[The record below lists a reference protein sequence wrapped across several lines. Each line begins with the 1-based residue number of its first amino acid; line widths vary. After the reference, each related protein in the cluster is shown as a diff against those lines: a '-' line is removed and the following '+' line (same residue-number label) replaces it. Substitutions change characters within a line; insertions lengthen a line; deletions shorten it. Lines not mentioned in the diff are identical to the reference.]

1 MKRSRVPSSITSIFK
16 SSLRR
21 AALSLRR
28 FRKRGGIGGFFG
40 RLFMNL
46 KKGNRRA
53 IAGCAA
59 FTGALVLVIC
69 LPLVIKGGKAEPQ
82 SALPVA
88 EASAASADGV
98 VDLQGEY
105 AAMLERLAA
114 AEPTPAPT
122 PVPIFLQEGYDGDEI
137 YDIQER
143 LMELSYM
150 DNDEPTNHFGPATE
164 EAVELFQ
171 RRHELTIDGIITNA
185 VYDLLFSDEALKY
198 MVCVGISGTDVYELQ
213 GRLREL
219 GYMDKATG
227 NFGEETEAAVKEFQ
241 KNNKLTVDGKVGEYT
256 REMLYSEDAVPKSL
270 SYGEKSDEVRSY
282 QKRLYR
288 LGYLTTEPDGT
299 FGRDTVNA
307 VKMFQQQNGLIV
319 DGHIGPMTKDLLMSD
334 QAKASVIGV
343 GDNNSTVT
351 KIQNRLKELGY
362 LDSKATGYFGSST
375 EAAVLGFQKENGLS
389 RDGKVGKTTMRTLFS
404 SGAKSAPSDYVE
416 PEVDSSGSAS
426 SSGSGSSSPS
436 SGGSLD
442 RFISAAKSKLGC
454 KYVRGGK
461 GPNTFDC
468 SGFVYWC
475 LQQAG
480 VNQKYLTSSGWRSVS
495 GYTKVRSISSLQK
508 GDIIVFYGHV
518 GIAMGDGTMID
529 ASSTNGKVVHRSCTG
544 AWSQKNFICGW
555 RVF

>member
-1 MKRSRVPSSITSIFK
+1 MKRSGRLPSITEIIK
-16 SSLRR
+16 SSLRH
-21 AALSLRR
+21 AALSIRR
-28 FRKRGGIGGFFG
+28 FKKRGGLKGFFI
-40 RLFMNL
+40 RLARKL
-46 KKGNRRA
+46 RRGNIRT
-53 IAGCAA
+53 ILSCAGVCL
-59 FTGALVLVIC
+59 GVVLLIF
-69 LPLVIKGGKAEPQ
+69 LPSILGKSDESTSKDAQPMT
-82 SALPVA
+82 
-88 EASAASADGV
+88 ASADGV
-98 VDLQGEY
+98 VDLQGEF
-105 AAMLERLAA
+105 AALQQSLAA
-114 AEPTPAPT
+114 AEPTPSPT
-122 PVPIFLQEGYDGDEI
+122 PVPIRLEEGYDGDEI

-150 DNDEPTNHFGPATE
+150 DNDEPTTHFGPATK
-164 EAVELFQ
+164 EAIELFQ
-171 RRHELTIDGIITNA
+171 RRHDLTIDGVITNA

-198 MVCVGISGTDVYELQ
+198 MVCVGISGTDVKELQ

-227 NFGEETEAAVKEFQ
+227 HFGEETEAAVKEFQ
-241 KNNKLTVDGKVGEYT
+241 TNNKLTVDGKVGEYT
-256 REMLYSEDAVPKSL
+256 REMLYSEDAKPKSL

-299 FGRDTVNA
+299 FGKDTVNA

-319 DGHIGPMTKDLLMSD
+319 DGHIGPMTKELLMSD
-334 QAKASVIGV
+334 QAQASVIGV
-343 GDNNSTVT
+343 GDNNTTVT
-351 KIQNRLKELGY
+351 KIQSRLRELGY

-389 RDGKVGKTTMRTLFS
+389 QDGKVGKSTMRTLFS
-404 SGAKSAPSDYVE
+404 SSAKSAPSNYVE
-416 PEVDSSGSAS
+416 PEVSSSSS
-426 SSGSGSSSPS
+426 SSGSSSSS
-436 SGGSLD
+436 TVSGGSLD
-442 RFISAAKSKLGC
+442 KFISAAKSKLGS

-475 LQQAG
+475 LKQAG

-495 GYTKVRSISSLQK
+495 GYTKVRSISALQK
-508 GDIIVFYGHV
+508 GDIIVFKGHV

-529 ASSTNGKVVHRSCTG
+529 ASSASGQVVHRSCTG

-555 RVF
+555 RIF